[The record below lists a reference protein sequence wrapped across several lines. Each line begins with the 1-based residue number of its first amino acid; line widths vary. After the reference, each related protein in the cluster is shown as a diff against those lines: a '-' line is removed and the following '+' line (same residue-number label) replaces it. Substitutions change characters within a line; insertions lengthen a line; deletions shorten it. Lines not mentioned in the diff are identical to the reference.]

1 MIIMTKASGKHP
13 FNLLAYRHAVRAYY
27 THHLRQTPPPTAYNA
42 RNITTSPRVDP
53 RLLLASYPEEST
65 AFFSLFSFF
74 LSFFLLLLP
83 LPLPPPATTTLFSPH
98 GLYFLRATLTI
109 PVFTAMRRLFPT
121 RKERKKERKIFSKER
136 KISFLA
142 SFPRF
147 LSRNIIIT
155 VLQAGERSTSGTVE
169 TSMITPRPRRD
180 SRFYEAIFGSRAR
193 ARSRPKSR
201 QRQIVFGIR
210 ARNDTNDASLSLSLS
225 SPPTCEFTDK

>member
-83 LPLPPPATTTLFSPH
+83 LPLPPPATTTPFSPH

-121 RKERKKERKIFSKER
+121 RKERKKEGKIFSKGR

-147 LSRNIIIT
+147 LSRNIIVT

-193 ARSRPKSR
+193 ARVRNLANVKSYS
-201 QRQIVFGIR
+201 VFVR
-210 ARNDTNDASLSLSLS
+210 ETTPTAHLSLSLVS
-225 SPPTCEFTDK
+225 ADV